1 MKKASDLQR
10 LCGGIRIAIIIEK
23 NGKVDTFRTEDGF
36 LSSLNIQVRLP
47 YNRVT
52 NLTSIECQ
60 RIQAQRLHDR
70 SRGRGTGE
78 V

>member
-1 MKKASDLQR
+1 MKKACDLRR
-10 LCGGIRIAIIIEK
+10 LCRDVRIAIILEYD
-23 NGKVDTFRTEDGF
+23 GKVDTFRTEDGF

-47 YNRVT
+47 YNKVT

-60 RIQAQRLHDR
+60 RIQAQRLHNC
-70 SRGRGTGE
+70 SGGRGTGG